1 MMRRSVVLPLVL
13 SLASTFGFGTANA
26 QSSTVIVRPLDA
38 QSVQAGQLF
47 SRDQIDNLVGPVALY
62 PDPLLAQ
69 VLVASTFPDQIET
82 AARFVRANGT
92 RDLDDQAWDVSV
104 KAVAHY
110 PSTLNMMADKLDW
123 TTSLGQAYASQS
135 SDVMES
141 VQRLRAM
148 ANAQGNLVSTPQ
160 QQVVVNEGYYEILPA
175 QPRVIYVPVYD
186 PFVIYTRP
194 VFYAGGFG
202 GYWSF
207 GIGFPIGAWLSYD
220 CDWRGGRVYYDG
232 WSDRGWR
239 SRSRPYVNITNVYV
253 NRRFENV
260 YVNHAVRQR
269 PVNYR
274 EVDRYRSVHPD
285 TPFGGRERDHAN
297 PGRGGE
303 RNGNV
308 GRGNESRDNPV
319 RGNPG
324 RDNQGNGNRIIN
336 RGPDVRDPRMNA
348 SRSREP
354 ERSTPTV
361 RVIPGPPASAPR
373 QPEAR
378 SPQPAPRAAPPA
390 ERRRPESRE
399 AGRGRQEGDKKERDR
414 KP

>member
-1 MMRRSVVLPLVL
+1 MMRRSLVLPLVL
-13 SLASTFGFGTANA
+13 SIAFTIAVEPASG
-26 QSSTVIVRPLDA
+26 QSASVIVRPLDPRPA
-38 QSVQAGQLF
+38 LSSQDARLL
-47 SRDQIDNLVGPVALY
+47 SREQIDNLVGPIALY
-62 PDPLLAQ
+62 PDALLAQ
-69 VLVASTFPDQIET
+69 VLVAATFPDQIET

-110 PSTLNMMADKLDW
+110 PTTLNMMAERPDW
-123 TTSLGQAYASQS
+123 TTALGQSYSSQS

-148 ANAQGNLVSTPQ
+148 ASAQGNLVSTPQ
-160 QQVVVNEGYYEILPA
+160 QQVIVNQGYYEIVPA
-175 QPRVIYVPVYD
+175 EPRVIYVPVYD

-232 WSDRGWR
+232 WNGGGWR
-239 SRSRPYVNITNVYV
+239 SRARPYVNITYVYV

-274 EVDRYRSVHPD
+274 EVDRYRSVHRD
-285 TPFGGRERDHAN
+285 VPFGGRDREARDRDNN
-297 PGRGGE
+297 PRGGD
-303 RNGNV
+303 NAG
-308 GRGNESRDNPV
+308 RDNPG

-324 RDNQGNGNRIIN
+324 RGNPGRGNDGTRDRIID
-336 RGPDVRDPRMNA
+336 RPADLRDPRLNA
-348 SRSREP
+348 SRNREP
-354 ERSTPTV
+354 QRAPGTV
-361 RVIPGPPASAPR
+361 RVIPGPS
-373 QPEAR
+373 
-378 SPQPAPRAAPPA
+378 APPA
-390 ERRRPESRE
+390 QRPSQPQPHVAPAQERRRPDQGD
-399 AGRGRQEGDKKERDR
+399 AGRVRMEQGKNERSR